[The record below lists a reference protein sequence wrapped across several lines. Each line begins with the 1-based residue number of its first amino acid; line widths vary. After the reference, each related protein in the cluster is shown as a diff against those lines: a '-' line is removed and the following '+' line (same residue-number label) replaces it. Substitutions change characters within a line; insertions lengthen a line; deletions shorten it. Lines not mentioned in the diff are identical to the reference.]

1 MKFTLAY
8 GKTGLR
14 CEVPDANVVGPL
26 EIRPAPPL
34 PDPAAA
40 VAAIR
45 CAKPT
50 STPPLSGTGGRQT
63 DGVRPHLRRHP
74 PRPE

>member
-40 VAAIR
+40 VR
-45 CAKPT
+45 DSLSKPT
-50 STPPLSGTGGRQT
+50 GTPPLAELAAGQT
-63 DGVRPHLRRHP
+63 NGVRPHLRRHP